1 MLKKIG
7 IWAGIVVG
15 GFILMLV
22 GAYFLYPYIH
32 PQAVKKLEQKKPAF
46 GETNDFSGFDADS
59 LKKINQQVMI
69 LQDQLDSLKTRE
81 SQQMTII
88 DSLNNVIQQKKH
100 ETVNK
105 VSQPVS
111 EKEDFSEITKSL
123 LNLEPETLS
132 PIVNK
137 LTTSQ
142 LIRIYRNASTMQRQK
157 LLSSLSADR
166 AAEILNKVMS

>member
-1 MLKKIG
+1 MIKKIG

-22 GAYFLYPYIH
+22 GAYFLYPYIY
-32 PQAVKKLEQKKPAF
+32 PQTVKKLEQKKPAF
-46 GETNDFSGFDADS
+46 GETFDYSSVNADS
-59 LKKINQQVMI
+59 LKMLNQRVII
-69 LQDQLDSLKTRE
+69 LQDKLDSLKNRE
-81 SQQMTII
+81 NQQTVVI
-88 DSLNNVIQQKKH
+88 DSLNNVIRQKNK
-100 ETVNK
+100 EPVNK
-105 VSQPVS
+105 VSQPIS

-132 PIVNK
+132 PIINK

-142 LIRIYRNASTMQRQK
+142 LIRIYKNASTMQRQK
-157 LLSSLSADR
+157 LLSSLSSDR